1 MEVKEGSGRE
11 GVGGWGGGSF
21 LYFIPASHPY
31 ESTIYFSLF
40 SLLLY
45 LSPLCSWASP
55 HSLSIRDPNCYWSYV
70 QLISKKELEAFRHNR
85 GFFKASIKKKKIAD
99 CVVKE
104 RERW

>member
-40 SLLLY
+40 SYTSHLSFLGLHPT
-45 LSPLCSWASP
+45 LSPP
-55 HSLSIRDPNCYWSYV
+55 ET
-70 QLISKKELEAFRHNR
+70 LIVIGLMFS
-85 GFFKASIKKKKIAD
+85 S
-99 CVVKE
+99 
-104 RERW
+104 

>member
-40 SLLLY
+40 S
-45 LSPLCSWASP
+45 WASP
-55 HSLSIRDPNCYWSYV
+55 HSLSTRDPICYRSYV
-70 QLISKKELEAFRHNR
+70 QLISKKELEAFRRNR